1 MALHL
6 QSVGIS
12 TCDSVT
18 SFLYGTAVI
27 QIGGPLLAL
36 RSGAQ
41 DSHCPHVERVEEWR
55 DPSLDPLAPSMK
67 EGTSVFPV
75 HHSINVSKDWKHW
88 KDCAPW
94 GEHGHAIHPPG
105 PHTCSFTNVQVSL
118 ALDLW
123 QACNWRKAA

>member
-6 QSVGIS
+6 QSVDSVGIS

-18 SFLYGTAVI
+18 SFLYGGTAVI

-55 DPSLDPLAPSMK
+55 DPSLDPLAPSMHIK
-67 EGTSVFPV
+67 MQDERRHFSVF
-75 HHSINVSKDWKHW
+75 S
-88 KDCAPW
+88 APFHQCFK
-94 GEHGHAIHPPG
+94 GLETLERLCTLG
-105 PHTCSFTNVQVSL
+105 
-118 ALDLW
+118 
-123 QACNWRKAA
+123 